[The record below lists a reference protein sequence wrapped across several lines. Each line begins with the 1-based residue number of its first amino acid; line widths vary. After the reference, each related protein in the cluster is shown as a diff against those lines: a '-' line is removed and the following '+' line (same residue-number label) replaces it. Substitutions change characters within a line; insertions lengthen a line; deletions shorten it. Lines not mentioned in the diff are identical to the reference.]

1 MALFDIGMPKLNGYE
16 ACRRIRTGPG
26 GAAMTL
32 IAVTGWGQSEDKMA
46 AQNAGFDK
54 HLDQPVNPFTPFAIL
69 DEIVKAWLD

>member
-16 ACRRIRTGPG
+16 ASSRIRTGPG

-32 IAVTGWGQSEDKMA
+32 IAITGWGHSEDKMA

-54 HLDQPVNPFTPFAIL
+54 HLDTPVNPVTPFAIL
-69 DEIVKAWLD
+69 AGIVKA

>member
-54 HLDQPVNPFTPFAIL
+54 HLDTPVNPVTPFAIL
-69 DEIVKAWLD
+69 DGIVKA